1 MKNWLSK
8 TVLLLSVV
16 SLFNDFAGEL
26 LYPILPLY
34 LLSIGYGV
42 IWIGLLEGIAE
53 AVAGLTKAWFGEW
66 SDNKG
71 MRLPFIRIGY
81 LLSALSKPL
90 LALFAFA
97 PWVILMRTTDR
108 IGKGVRTGARDAML
122 ADEVGKEHRGKV
134 FGFHRSMDTFG
145 AVIGPSLAL
154 VWLAFHQGED
164 FHSLFLFSLIPG
176 MLCVLLLFFVKE
188 KKRQVKSNKLPTTS
202 FLSFTY
208 WKKASPDFRKLVI
221 GIVGF
226 TLFNSS
232 DMFLLL
238 LVKIIF
244 SKGIVL
250 GSYSINSDMLVVA
263 FYVFY
268 NLVYSLFSFPAG
280 ILADKFGSK
289 RMLLLGY
296 ACFALAYG
304 GMAWVAFINEP
315 NLIFVI
321 FCFMIYGFYSAC
333 TDGISKAWLSN
344 LCANED
350 KGVALG
356 LYAGLTSMATLIASV
371 TAGVL
376 WSFKGPAIVFLLGA
390 TMAIIVFFYIN
401 LVCKSPQ
408 TKFVTNENN

>member
-1 MKNWLSK
+1 M
-8 TVLLLSVV
+8 
-16 SLFNDFAGEL
+16 
-26 LYPILPLY
+26 
-34 LLSIGYGV
+34 
-42 IWIGLLEGIAE
+42 
-53 AVAGLTKAWFGEW
+53 
-66 SDNKG
+66 
-71 MRLPFIRIGY
+71 
-81 LLSALSKPL
+81 
-90 LALFAFA
+90 
-97 PWVILMRTTDR
+97 
-108 IGKGVRTGARDAML
+108 
-122 ADEVGKEHRGKV
+122 
-134 FGFHRSMDTFG
+134 
-145 AVIGPSLAL
+145 
-154 VWLAFHQGED
+154 
-164 FHSLFLFSLIPG
+164 
-176 MLCVLLLFFVKE
+176 
-188 KKRQVKSNKLPTTS
+188 
-202 FLSFTY
+202 SFTY

-344 LCANED
+344 LCVNED